1 MADTREEQ
9 DNAWRLWHLLN
20 ELNSLLWERY
30 ESEFIER
37 HLAEEDRRLS
47 IESDACESESLP
59 F

>member
-1 MADTREEQ
+1 MPDTRKEQ

-37 HLAEEDRRLS
+37 YLAEEDRRLS
-47 IESDACESESLP
+47 IESDAPESESLP

>member
-1 MADTREEQ
+1 MPDTRKEQ

-47 IESDACESESLP
+47 IESDAPESESLP

>member
-1 MADTREEQ
+1 MPDTRKEQ
-9 DNAWRLWHLLN
+9 DNEWRLWHLLN

-47 IESDACESESLP
+47 IESDAPESESLP

>member
-37 HLAEEDRRLS
+37 HLAEEDRRS
-47 IESDACESESLP
+47 GIESDAPESESLP
-59 F
+59 

>member
-1 MADTREEQ
+1 MPDTRKEQ

>member
-1 MADTREEQ
+1 MPDTRKEQ

-47 IESDACESESLP
+47 IESDAPESESLP
-59 F
+59 

>member
-47 IESDACESESLP
+47 IESDAPESESLP
-59 F
+59 